1 MPAFSVVQ
9 EFVERTRSSETL
21 DDLYRL
27 MDDITREIGFRYFAI
42 ISHVDLRQPPRGV
55 IRLDNYPEAW
65 ARYFVDHG
73 LYARDP
79 ILTASLTT
87 SVGFCWSE
95 VPGMIEVNS
104 SQRSILEEAAKQG
117 LCHGFTMPANI
128 PGEINGSCSFAA
140 AHERRLSAGA
150 LMCAQLI
157 GASAFQ
163 AARRLSGVG
172 HRLGKGKRQL
182 TPRQRE
188 CLIWAAKGKTDWEIG
203 QILGLNEET
212 VTEYLDLARKRLDT
226 SRRVQLAIKALFEG
240 QISFLEVLRR
250 EPPSK
255 GG

>member
-1 MPAFSVVQ
+1 MPPFSVVQ
-9 EFVERTRSSETL
+9 EFVERARSSETL

-42 ISHVDLRQPPRGV
+42 ISHVDLRHPSRGV
-55 IRLDNYPEAW
+55 IRLDNYPEVW
-65 ARYFVDHG
+65 ARHFVDHG

-95 VPGMIEVNS
+95 VPGMIEVSS
-104 SQRSILEEAAKQG
+104 SQRSILEDAAKQG
-117 LCHGFTMPANI
+117 LRHGFTMPANI

-140 AHERRLSAGA
+140 TQTRKLPTGAH
-150 LMCAQLI
+150 MCAQLI

-163 AARRLSGVG
+163 AARRLSGIG
-172 HRLGKGKRQL
+172 PRLGRETRRL

-226 SRRVQLAIKALFEG
+226 SRRVQLAIKALFED